1 MKEARGERKRRKRLL
16 IVAPSVEHGAFQG
29 AVPHETESTDS
40 ECGPSL
46 GPHPPPPRLRPAFG
60 GVEGE
65 FRHFGDQKYPMLR
78 LIQRIFVKEMRQS
91 RQILE
96 DFISVIAIFN
106 TIGRF

>member
-1 MKEARGERKRRKRLL
+1 MRKREMKEARGERKRRKRLL

-29 AVPHETESTDS
+29 SVPHETES
-40 ECGPSL
+40 GPSL

-60 GVEGE
+60 GGGGE
-65 FRHFGDQKYPMLR
+65 FRQKYPMLR

-96 DFISVIAIFN
+96 DLISEIAIF
-106 TIGRF
+106 